1 MTKNKKTEEEKLIIS
16 IIDQLRP
23 FLINDGGDV
32 QFVKY
37 EDDIVYLR
45 LMGACSN
52 CDIMDYTLKDG
63 IEGEELNIII
73 GSIPYKYDVDEKVK
87 LNILNILFEKYPI
100 LKYQV
105 LILKMNMIKK
115 YLINY

>member
-1 MTKNKKTEEEKLIIS
+1 MTKNKKSEEEKLIIS

-63 IEGEELNIII
+63 IEAALKEE
-73 GSIPYKYDVDEKVK
+73 IPTIKGVVNVPDE
-87 LNILNILFEKYPI
+87 E
-100 LKYQV
+100 
-105 LILKMNMIKK
+105 
-115 YLINY
+115 

>member
-1 MTKNKKTEEEKLIIS
+1 MTKNKKSEEEKLIIS

-23 FLINDGGDV
+23 FLVNDGGDV
-32 QFVKY
+32 KFVKY

-63 IEGEELNIII
+63 IEAALKEE
-73 GSIPYKYDVDEKVK
+73 IPTIKGVVNVPDE
-87 LNILNILFEKYPI
+87 E
-100 LKYQV
+100 
-105 LILKMNMIKK
+105 
-115 YLINY
+115 

>member
-1 MTKNKKTEEEKLIIS
+1 MEQKINAVLDK
-16 IIDQLRP
+16 LRP

-63 IEGEELNIII
+63 IEAALKEE
-73 GSIPYKYDVDEKVK
+73 IPTIKGVVNVPDE
-87 LNILNILFEKYPI
+87 E
-100 LKYQV
+100 
-105 LILKMNMIKK
+105 
-115 YLINY
+115 

>member
-52 CDIMDYTLKDG
+52 CDIMDYTLKKA
-63 IEGEELNIII
+63 L
-73 GSIPYKYDVDEKVK
+73 
-87 LNILNILFEKYPI
+87 
-100 LKYQV
+100 V
-105 LILKMNMIKK
+105 LITYLMIR
-115 YLINY
+115 